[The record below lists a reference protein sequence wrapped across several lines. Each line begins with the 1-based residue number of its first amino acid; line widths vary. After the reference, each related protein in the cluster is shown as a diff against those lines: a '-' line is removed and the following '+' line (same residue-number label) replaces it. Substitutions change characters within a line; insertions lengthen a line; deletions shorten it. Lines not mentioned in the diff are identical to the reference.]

1 MAEQKTS
8 RKVLRTQRLIRK
20 ILAELLE
27 SKELKDITVQEIA
40 DMANFSRTTFY
51 NYYKNVYDIY
61 HQIER
66 ELFEKMCIEIWLE
79 RANKSELTEMQSFLI
94 HHHVQ
99 GSLAIVARWARNDYK
114 NPKELIVNAMSIADQ
129 AAEDFIMK
137 E

>member
-51 NYYKNVYDIY
+51 NYYKNVYDI
-61 HQIER
+61 
-66 ELFEKMCIEIWLE
+66 
-79 RANKSELTEMQSFLI
+79 
-94 HHHVQ
+94 
-99 GSLAIVARWARNDYK
+99 
-114 NPKELIVNAMSIADQ
+114 
-129 AAEDFIMK
+129 
-137 E
+137 

>member
-40 DMANFSRTTFY
+40 DMANISRTTFY

-61 HQIER
+61 HQTEQVVW
-66 ELFEKMCIEIWLE
+66 EDLEKIVQILGMADEKDMFGAI
-79 RANKSELTEMQSFLI
+79 FL
-94 HHHVQ
+94 
-99 GSLAIVARWARNDYK
+99 LY
-114 NPKELIVNAMSIADQ
+114 
-129 AAEDFIMK
+129 
-137 E
+137 